1 MTARNIMA
9 RNLGWKLLSLF
20 LGILVWYFVSTG
32 IQQGFTP
39 FSRLS
44 TVSFERPVLI
54 MTSGRIATAFE
65 VRPSKVSV
73 TIRGRRDDLLRLSEE
88 DLVAYVN
95 LSDVFTATEVQR
107 RVEVNLRFSAVEMTV
122 TPATVRVLLLRGDGE
137 EQPPR
142 IELKLTP

>member
-1 MTARNIMA
+1 MTGRNLIV
-9 RNLGWKLLSLF
+9 RNLGWKLLALF

-39 FSRLS
+39 FSRLNS
-44 TVSFERPVLI
+44 VTFERPVLI
-54 MTSGRIATAFE
+54 LTSGQIATAFE
-65 VRPSKVSV
+65 VRPTRVNV
-73 TIRGRRDDLLRLSEE
+73 TVRGRRDMLQRLSES
-88 DLVAYVN
+88 DLVAYVD

-107 RVEVNLRFSAVEMTV
+107 RVEVNLRWNAVEITV
-122 TPATVRVLLLRGDGE
+122 NPATVRVLLLRGDDE

>member
-1 MTARNIMA
+1 MIARDIMA

-32 IQQGFTP
+32 IRQGFTP

-54 MTSGRIATAFE
+54 LTSGQIPTAFE
-65 VRPSKVSV
+65 VRPAKVNV
-73 TIRGRRDDLLRLSEE
+73 TVRGQRDALQRLSEE

-107 RVEVNLRFSAVEMTV
+107 RVEVNLRWSALEMTV
-122 TPATVRVLLLRGDGE
+122 SPATVRVLLLRGDGE